1 VAENWSTTE
10 LEAAAVA
17 YLEMRRNEFDGT
29 PYSKKAYYRELFSRF
44 GRTEKAYEYRM
55 QNISYVFSVMGR
67 EWVKGLKPAKNV
79 GVNVL
84 GEIEKIINRLEN
96 QSSSPIVPFHANVS
110 SLRKKKKRAAP
121 KGNKKPRTAKTTTTQ
136 YVRDA
141 EVVAWVLDL
150 ANGVCE
156 CCGKSSPFVR
166 EDSTPYLEVH
176 HLRRLADG
184 GSDTISNAIAACP
197 NCHRELHYGLDKE
210 AVRKRVYGSVERLV
224 KESGSGVQ

>member
-1 VAENWSTTE
+1 MAENWSTEE
-10 LEAAAVA
+10 LEASVVA
-17 YLEMRRNEFDGT
+17 YLEMRQNDFGQIA
-29 PYSKKAYYRELFSRF
+29 YSKKASYRKLSSKF

-55 QNISYVFSVMGR
+55 QNISYVFSEMGR
-67 EWVKGLKPAKNV
+67 EWVKGLRPAKNV
-79 GVNVL
+79 GANVA

-96 QSSSPIVPFHANVS
+96 RSSSLLVPFQTDVS
-110 SLRKKKKRAAP
+110 SFRKKKNRAAP
-121 KGNKKPRTAKTTTTQ
+121 QGNRVPRTAKTTTTQ

-156 CCGKSSPFVR
+156 CCGKSAPFIK

-184 GSDTISNAIAACP
+184 GSDTIFNAIAVCP
-197 NCHRELHYGLDKE
+197 NCHRELHYGLGKE
-210 AVRKRVYGSVERLV
+210 RLRHRVYESVERLI
-224 KESGSGVQ
+224 EE

>member
-1 VAENWSTTE
+1 MAENWSTEE
-10 LEAAAVA
+10 LEASVVA
-17 YLEMRRNEFDGT
+17 YLEMRQNDFDQI
-29 PYSKKAYYRELFSRF
+29 PYSYRRLSSKF

-67 EWVKGLKPAKNV
+67 EWVKGLRPAKNV
-79 GVNVL
+79 GANVA

-96 QSSSPIVPFHANVS
+96 QSSSPVVPFHTNVS

-121 KGNKKPRTAKTTTTQ
+121 KGNRVPRTAKTTTTQ

-156 CCGKSSPFVR
+156 CCGQSAPFIR

-184 GSDTISNAIAACP
+184 GSE
-197 NCHRELHYGLDKE
+197 RL
-210 AVRKRVYGSVERLV
+210 RQRVYGSVERLI
-224 KESGSGVQ
+224 EE

>member
-1 VAENWSTTE
+1 MAENWSTEE
-10 LEAAAVA
+10 LEASVVA
-17 YLEMRRNEFDGT
+17 YLEMRQNDFGQIA
-29 PYSKKAYYRELFSRF
+29 YSKKASYRKLSSKF

-55 QNISYVFSVMGR
+55 QNISYVFSEMGR
-67 EWVKGLKPAKNV
+67 EWVKGLRPAKNV
-79 GVNVL
+79 GANVA

-96 QSSSPIVPFHANVS
+96 RSSSLLVPFQTDVS
-110 SLRKKKKRAAP
+110 SFRKKKNRAAP
-121 KGNKKPRTAKTTTTQ
+121 QGNRVPRTAKTTTTQ

-156 CCGKSSPFVR
+156 CCGKSAPFIK

-184 GSDTISNAIAACP
+184 GSDTISNAIAVCP
-197 NCHRELHYGLDKE
+197 NCHRQLHYGLGKE
-210 AVRKRVYGSVERLV
+210 RLRHRVYESVERLI
-224 KESGSGVQ
+224 EE

>member
-1 VAENWSTTE
+1 
-10 LEAAAVA
+10 
-17 YLEMRRNEFDGT
+17 M
-29 PYSKKAYYRELFSRF
+29 
-44 GRTEKAYEYRM
+44 
-55 QNISYVFSVMGR
+55 
-67 EWVKGLKPAKNV
+67 KGLRPAKNV
-79 GVNVL
+79 GANVA

-96 QSSSPIVPFHANVS
+96 QSSFPIVPFHINVS
-110 SLRKKKKRAAP
+110 SLRKKKNRAAP
-121 KGNKKPRTAKTTTTQ
+121 KGNQKPRTAKTTTTQ

-156 CCGKSSPFVR
+156 CCGKSAPFIR

-197 NCHRELHYGLDKE
+197 NCHRELHYGLGKE
-210 AVRKRVYGSVERLV
+210 GVRQRVYGSVERLI
-224 KESGSGVQ
+224 EE